1 MSKLLLVKDIKNQGK
16 TNKITRDCK
25 VQEVQKFSAFSG
37 GNSFYQKRKEVETFD
52 LFDPSGINDS
62 NSIQVAVPFSYY
74 FHHLKGLPIIEFEQP
89 KCTFDFQGSLLPR
102 QKYIRDDVLRILNRT
117 NSVLLCLHT
126 GFGKTIFALY
136 LASKIKMKTIVLCH
150 RKIIIDQWV
159 NAIHKYLPSVS
170 VEILNP
176 KKNPTSDIVV
186 GNVLTVPKCNEN
198 NSARSTFSEYGLLLL
213 DEIHTVCTEQFSKAL
228 FHIFP
233 QWLIGL
239 SATPFRTDGMDKII
253 ELYVGP
259 EGVYKDM
266 WRIFNVYK
274 LQTGFVP
281 ELKYKNDGSLDWNSA
296 LSSQSMS
303 SDRNKLIV
311 RLVQYFKSRK
321 ILVLVKRTDHAN
333 ILKEMLY
340 RVGDDADTFME
351 SDKVANFN
359 CRVLIATYSKGGVG
373 FDHPGLDML
382 IGAADVEENF
392 MQYLGRVFRKD
403 DTAPIYVDL
412 IDDNNIMK
420 KHSTTRIKICTSVG
434 GIVRK
439 FENCFPTF

>member
-1 MSKLLLVKDIKNQGK
+1 MSKLVLVKDIKSQGK

-25 VQEVQKFSAFSG
+25 VQEIQKFSAFSG
-37 GNSFYQKRKEVETFD
+37 ASSFYQKRKEIETFD
-52 LFDPSGINDS
+52 LFDPSGTNNS
-62 NSIQVAVPFSYY
+62 NNIRVAVPFSYY
-74 FHHLKGLPIIEFEQP
+74 YHHLKSVPSINFSQP
-89 KCTFDFQGSLLPR
+89 NCNLIFQGNLLPR
-102 QKYIRDDVLRILNRT
+102 QKYIRDDIFSILNRT
-117 NSVLLCLHT
+117 NSILLCLHT

-136 LASKIKMKTIVLCH
+136 IASKMKMKTIVLCH
-150 RKIIIDQWV
+150 RKIIIDQWI
-159 NAIHKYLPSVS
+159 NAIKKYLPSS
-170 VEILNP
+170 TVEVLNP
-176 KKNPTSDIVV
+176 KKKPTSDIVV

-198 NSARSTFSEYGLLLL
+198 DPSRSTFSEYGTLLL
-213 DEIHTVCTEQFSKAL
+213 DEVHTVCTEQFSKAL
-228 FHIFP
+228 FHIYP

-239 SATPFRTDGMDKII
+239 SATPHRTDGMDKLI

-274 LQTGFVP
+274 LQTGFTP
-281 ELKYKNDGSLDWNSA
+281 ELKYKSDGTLDWNSA
-296 LSSQSMS
+296 LSSQSL
-303 SDRNKLIV
+303 SDERNRLIV
-311 RLVQYFKSRK
+311 RLIQYFKSRK

-340 RVGDDADTFME
+340 RLGDDADTFME
-351 SDKVANFN
+351 SDKIANFN

-412 IDDNNIMK
+412 VDENNIMK

-439 FENCFPTF
+439 FNQCFPTF